1 MPAPTAA
8 TKDIVSMLKMDAK
21 SPHPKYP
28 SQSIY
33 AAQDENVAKSLMH
46 RFEQGAK
53 LRGIRAFEF
62 DLITGLNR
70 LCFEFENAGPVLGGD
85 DVLVLLDSN
94 CAVVGL
100 VDPFDSRQPNRRVP
114 PLATIGGAMPF
125 VLQRPSAAT
134 NLPFGAADLAP
145 ANLRAREFMT
155 RMVEVGGGWGW
166 GGGGFNGDDPCGP
179 EAFTTTCTVY
189 SDPFRSVVTLGTPWD
204 HGISHMDYSMDNIA
218 DDCGI

>member
-62 DLITGLNR
+62 DLITGLTK
-70 LCFEFENAGPVLGGD
+70 CFSDLWVPYDQQWVHC
-85 DVLVLLDSN
+85 DVYFGWMDGLKCFFIEIDNLLS
-94 CAVVGL
+94 L
-100 VDPFDSRQPNRRVP
+100 IR
-114 PLATIGGAMPF
+114 I
-125 VLQRPSAAT
+125 T
-134 NLPFGAADLAP
+134 NYGTGQAIFGNTAKKP
-145 ANLRAREFMT
+145 
-155 RMVEVGGGWGW
+155 
-166 GGGGFNGDDPCGP
+166 
-179 EAFTTTCTVY
+179 
-189 SDPFRSVVTLGTPWD
+189 
-204 HGISHMDYSMDNIA
+204 
-218 DDCGI
+218 